1 MYQQDDDGL
10 GRWRRRAHQAAA
22 LRLGVLCGPVLTSFA
37 AAYGVHRLLPPG
49 IHQLGLGPRLGLQ
62 RKRQRW
68 SARWPARPLT
78 RITTGTHAAQVQTA
92 PNAADPTSFV
102 YFAST
107 PLV

>member
-22 LRLGVLCGPVLTSFA
+22 LRLAVLCGPVLTSFA

-68 SARWPARPLT
+68 PARPLT
-78 RITTGTHAAQVQTA
+78 RIPTGTHAAQVQTA